1 MHEYRLQCEGI
12 YRYKVDTETI
22 VTKTNVCSINS
33 DISYSENEV
42 SNNQPI
48 QKGEIK
54 QLTIHDLTSVC
65 KYGPE

>member
-1 MHEYRLQCEGI
+1 MNTGYNPRVFIGTRQTQKL
-12 YRYKVDTETI
+12 Y
-22 VTKTNVCSINS
+22 TKTNVCSINS

-65 KYGPE
+65 KYGYNQS